1 MWGTDMKAFNKII
14 GAVIAISI
22 LMLLAANLILLND
35 KRDNEREYRVEISR
49 LEAEIQEKGF
59 EAADFS
65 GCKYVTN
72 IEKQSENFYN
82 AESDYVIRKIGGE
95 LYRFDYSKISDQ
107 DRSNVLLM
115 VNIFMCIMLLAV
127 IAVLLYIRQKIL
139 VPFEK
144 MSNMPYQLSKGN
156 LNTPLKENKSRF
168 FGKFVWGLD
177 MLRETL
183 EQQKRKELQLQ
194 KEKKTLLL
202 SLSHDIKTPLSAI
215 KLYSKA
221 LSTGL
226 YPDSEKQREI
236 AESINSKAD
245 EIESYV
251 SGIISASREDFLSL
265 EVNMSE
271 FYITEL
277 IDEIEK
283 YYNEKLAL
291 IGTEFYIEEFGNCL
305 IKGDIDRSYEVFQ
318 NIIENAVKYGDG
330 KRISIVFSEEEGCIL
345 ISVKN
350 GGCTL
355 SDTELPHIFES
366 FQRGANS
373 KSKDG
378 AGLGLY
384 ICRQLM
390 HKMGGDA
397 FAEINGDIFSIT
409 TVFVKA

>member
-1 MWGTDMKAFNKII
+1 MKAFNKIFC
-14 GAVIAISI
+14 AVIALS
-22 LMLLAANLILLND
+22 LLLLIAANIILLND
-35 KRDNEREYRVEISR
+35 SSDNGREYRVEISR
-49 LEAEIQEKGF
+49 LEAEIREKGF
-59 EAADFS
+59 ESADLS

-72 IEKQSENFYN
+72 IQKQSDNFYN
-82 AESDYVIRKIGGE
+82 AESDYIIREIGGE
-95 LYRFDYSKISDQ
+95 LYRFDYLTNSEQ
-107 DRSNVLLM
+107 DRSNVLLI
-115 VNIFMCIMLLAV
+115 VNIFIGIMLLAA
-127 IAVLLYIRQKIL
+127 IAVLLFIRQKIL
-139 VPFEK
+139 VPFEEI
-144 MSNMPYQLSKGN
+144 SDVPYQLSKGN
-156 LNTPLKENKSRF
+156 LSVPLKESRSRF

-226 YPDSEKQREI
+226 YSDIEKQREI
-236 AESINSKAD
+236 SENINSKAD

-251 SGIISASREDFLSL
+251 SRIIGASREDFLSL
-265 EVNMSE
+265 EVNMGE
-271 FYITEL
+271 FYISEL

-291 IGTEFYIEEFGNCL
+291 IGAELCIERFGNCL
-305 IKGDIDRSYEVFQ
+305 IKGDIDRSCEVFQ

-330 KRISIVFSEEEGCIL
+330 KRISIDFSEEEGCIL

-366 FQRGANS
+366 FWRGANA
-373 KSKDG
+373 KSKEG

-390 HKMGGDA
+390 HKMGGEA
-397 FAEINGDIFSIT
+397 FAEISSDIFSIT
-409 TVFVKA
+409 TVFVKE

>member
-1 MWGTDMKAFNKII
+1 MKAFNKIFL
-14 GAVIAISI
+14 AVIALSA
-22 LMLLAANLILLND
+22 LMLIAANIILLND
-35 KRDNEREYRVEISR
+35 SGDNGREYRVEINR
-49 LEAEIQEKGF
+49 LETEIRENGF
-59 EAADFS
+59 ESADLS

-72 IEKQSENFYN
+72 IEKYGENFYN
-82 AESDYVIRKIGGE
+82 TESDYVIREISGE
-95 LYRFDYSKISDQ
+95 LYRFDYSTEEKQ
-107 DRSNVLLM
+107 DKSRDLLI
-115 VNIFMCIMLLAV
+115 VNIFMGIMLLAV
-127 IAVLLYIRQKIL
+127 ISVLLFIRQKIL

-144 MSNMPYQLSKGN
+144 MSNVPYQLSKGI
-156 LNTPLKENKSRF
+156 LSVPLKESRSRF

-183 EQQKRKELQLQ
+183 EQQKRRELQLQ

-226 YPDSEKQREI
+226 YPDSEKQRET

-245 EIESYV
+245 EIEDYV
-251 SGIISASREDFLSL
+251 SRIISASREDFLSL
-265 EVNMSE
+265 EVNMGE
-271 FYITEL
+271 FYISEL
-277 IDEIEK
+277 IEAIEK

-291 IGTEFYIEEFGNCL
+291 VGTELCIETFGNCL
-305 IKGDIDRSYEVFQ
+305 IKGDIDRSCEVFQ

-330 KRISIVFSEEEGCIL
+330 KKISIDFSEEEGCIL
-345 ISVKN
+345 ITVRN
-350 GGCTL
+350 GGCDL
-355 SDTELPHIFES
+355 SSTELPHIFES
-366 FQRGANS
+366 FWRGANAEN
-373 KSKDG
+373 KEG

-390 HKMGGDA
+390 HKMGGEV
-397 FAEINGDIFSIT
+397 FAEISGDIISIT